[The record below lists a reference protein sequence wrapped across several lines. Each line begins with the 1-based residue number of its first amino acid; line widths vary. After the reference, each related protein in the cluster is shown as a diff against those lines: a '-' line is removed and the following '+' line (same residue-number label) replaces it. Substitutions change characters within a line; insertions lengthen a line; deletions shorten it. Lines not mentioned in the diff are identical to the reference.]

1 MPCADAALKPGWVL
15 PSTIAEAGSSEQTS
29 PPRTSW
35 LTAGV
40 ARRRWARVSR
50 VHRRRRGNA
59 GLNPS
64 ALL

>member
-29 PPRTSW
+29 PPRTSR
-35 LTAGV
+35 LTPGV

-50 VHRRRRGNA
+50 VHR
-59 GLNPS
+59 
-64 ALL
+64 